1 MRAKHIPTPG
11 GWLDGLGKRLV
22 WYFPAPQVRD
32 ILEDFGDQWA
42 TGRERGRAAG
52 EILEALGTPAEA
64 AAQILD
70 QEPAARLSRLRQS
83 ALWGAL
89 LAVCLAF
96 LWVSV
101 LSLGGGLLLPLCSL
115 CSCLFLPAASS
126 ALFLLLRGPARV
138 TLEERFPPQRRA
150 SPLPGLLIP
159 FGVTALFEAVELTLI
174 AAPRLSPEY
183 VGMLNTYF
191 ILTVAAALGLLA
203 LWLVYRTAAVSV
215 GYFPGIPHAVGAL
228 GTTFFSYAQ
237 CHSLSIADSH
247 AAFAGQLLL
256 CLLPYCAGLATALAF
271 QRWTDR
277 RRPLPS
283 LLRERPSTRQGW
295 LHRLGVCL
303 LGWFSAEQAAD
314 ILSDYDEQLQVGL
327 ERGRTEEALIADF
340 GQPETVVRDLLAE
353 DPRARLR
360 RRRTLP
366 WMVML
371 AAAAWLLL
379 GLLRAFAR
387 GAVGWLRWVYFTGNA
402 HWVGAAALLLGTAA
416 LSVLLRVRQR
426 AALESRFSPEKRPKV
441 WSLLPPLLLTA
452 LVGGPSIWTVCRVH
466 ALRADGVLLPVGQ
479 WIVLSIE
486 LSVLALMLE
495 LIWTLARCFSGSI
508 RYLSA
513 AVHAAGSMAG
523 LLCLGIPLHAIDVTS
538 PVPPQLLLPSLLPY
552 AVGAVLAAVLW
563 AVLERGGK
571 EGAWTRS

>member
-22 WYFPAPQVRD
+22 WYFPALQVRD
-32 ILEDFGDQWA
+32 ILADFEDQWA
-42 TGRERGRAAG
+42 AGRERGRAAG
-52 EILEALGTPAEA
+52 EILEAMGTPAEA

-89 LAVCLAF
+89 LAACLAF

-150 SPLPGLLIP
+150 SPLPGFLIP
-159 FGVTALFEAVELTLI
+159 FGVTVFFEAVEQILI

-183 VGMLNTYF
+183 VGMVNTYF

-203 LWLVYRTAAVSV
+203 LWLVYRTATASV

-228 GTTFFSYAQ
+228 GATFFSYAQ

-256 CLLPYCAGLATALAF
+256 CLLPYCVGLATALAF

-277 RRPLPS
+277 RRPLPV
-283 LLRERPSTRQGW
+283 LLRERPLTRRGW

-327 ERGRTEEALIADF
+327 ERGRTEEELIADF
-340 GQPETVVRDLLAE
+340 GRPETVVRDLLAE
-353 DPRARLR
+353 DPRVRLR

-466 ALRADGVLLPVGQ
+466 ALRMDGVLLPVGQ

-523 LLCLGIPLHAIDVTS
+523 LLCLGIPLHAIDLTS

-563 AVLERGGK
+563 AVLGRGGK

>member
-1 MRAKHIPTPG
+1 M
-11 GWLDGLGKRLV
+11 
-22 WYFPAPQVRD
+22 
-32 ILEDFGDQWA
+32 
-42 TGRERGRAAG
+42 
-52 EILEALGTPAEA
+52 
-64 AAQILD
+64 
-70 QEPAARLSRLRQS
+70 
-83 ALWGAL
+83 
-89 LAVCLAF
+89 
-96 LWVSV
+96 
-101 LSLGGGLLLPLCSL
+101 
-115 CSCLFLPAASS
+115 
-126 ALFLLLRGPARV
+126 
-138 TLEERFPPQRRA
+138 
-150 SPLPGLLIP
+150 
-159 FGVTALFEAVELTLI
+159 
-174 AAPRLSPEY
+174 
-183 VGMLNTYF
+183 
-191 ILTVAAALGLLA
+191 
-203 LWLVYRTAAVSV
+203 
-215 GYFPGIPHAVGAL
+215 
-228 GTTFFSYAQ
+228 
-237 CHSLSIADSH
+237 
-247 AAFAGQLLL
+247 
-256 CLLPYCAGLATALAF
+256 
-271 QRWTDR
+271 
-277 RRPLPS
+277 
-283 LLRERPSTRQGW
+283 
-295 LHRLGVCL
+295 
-303 LGWFSAEQAAD
+303 
-314 ILSDYDEQLQVGL
+314 GL
-327 ERGRTEEALIADF
+327 ERGRTEEELIADF
-340 GQPETVVRDLLAE
+340 GRPETVVRDLLAE

-441 WSLLPPLLLTA
+441 WSLLPPLLLTV

-466 ALRADGVLLPVGQ
+466 ALRVDGVLLPVGQ
-479 WIVLSIE
+479 WIALSIE

-523 LLCLGIPLHAIDVTS
+523 LLWLGIPLHAIDVTS

-563 AVLERGGK
+563 AVLGRGGK